1 MEENPYQPPNFSD
14 PPEIEG
20 SSPRELEYRAFVGR
34 NARYYLRKWSF
45 APDDSGS
52 TRGFNWAAFLLS
64 GLWIPYRKMYR
75 ATFIFYSIL
84 VGTSVLAELAAYA
97 GVASE
102 NALSALDQFGGVIAS
117 VVCGIFG
124 NAWYLAHAKREIAK
138 IRDLS
143 LDNQAY
149 LKALAKRGGTNL
161 PAAFGMF
168 VLFIAAIFAVMFIL
182 AIVLDVTPLDAE

>member
-64 GLWIPYRKMYR
+64 GLWLPYRKMYR
-75 ATFIFYSIL
+75 VTFIFYSIL

-102 NALSALDQFGGVIAS
+102 NALSALDQV
-117 VVCGIFG
+117 
-124 NAWYLAHAKREIAK
+124 
-138 IRDLS
+138 
-143 LDNQAY
+143 
-149 LKALAKRGGTNL
+149 RGRHRLRRLRNIWQRLVPGTRRN
-161 PAAFGMF
+161 
-168 VLFIAAIFAVMFIL
+168 VKSRKSAI
-182 AIVLDVTPLDAE
+182 